1 LWSGNQERKEKQ
13 YASQESCEESTC
25 EEGREE
31 NCQEEIID
39 RRALALVASRGVLF
53 GANYKRGGRP
63 PLSFLRMIGM
73 IDEVGSGCR

>member
-39 RRALALVASRGVLF
+39 RRALALVCEPR
-53 GANYKRGGRP
+53 R
-63 PLSFLRMIGM
+63 SFLGLIKEGWATTPFLLC
-73 IDEVGSGCR
+73 E

>member
-39 RRALALVASRGVLF
+39 RRALALVASRGGPF
-53 GANYKRGGRP
+53 WG
-63 PLSFLRMIGM
+63 
-73 IDEVGSGCR
+73 